1 MSMSNKSIIFLDIDG
16 TLVNTSANPEFIP
29 ESAIK
34 AVTQAKQNGC
44 QIYLCTGRS
53 KAEIY
58 DFITEVGFDGVIGAA
73 GGFIE
78 VQGKEIFHE
87 TIDPGTA
94 AAVAK
99 YFDDHKIDF
108 YLESNTGL
116 YASRNLI
123 PHLEWIMY
131 GDVEHDPAAMAKKK
145 EGSHFINALT
155 VTSQM
160 PMEDINKI
168 CFLETNGSRYQDIY
182 DAFHDKFYMVRCTVP
197 LFGDESGEMSVLG
210 INKSTSIRI
219 LLDYLKADIADTYA
233 IGDGMNDA
241 EMLDC
246 VNTGIAM
253 GNAKE
258 GLKKIADYI
267 TTDLMDDGIYNAFR
281 HFGLI

>member
-1 MSMSNKSIIFLDIDG
+1 MSKKSIIFLDIDG

-29 ESAIK
+29 QS
-34 AVTQAKQNGC
+34 AVTAVQQARQNGH

-78 VQGKEIFHE
+78 VRVNEIFHE
-87 TIDPGTA
+87 TINPDSA
-94 AAVAK
+94 AAVAR

-116 YASRNLI
+116 YASKNLI
-123 PHLEWIMY
+123 PHLERIMY
-131 GDVEHDPAAMAKKK
+131 GDVEHDPAARERKK

-155 VTSQM
+155 ETAKM
-160 PMEDINKI
+160 PMDDINKI
-168 CFLETNGSRYQDIY
+168 CFLETNGSKYQHIY
-182 DAFHDKFYMVRCTVP
+182 DTFHDEFYMVRCTVP
-197 LFGDESGEMSVLG
+197 MFGDESGEMSVPG

-219 LLDYLKADIADTYA
+219 LLDHLNADIADTYA
-233 IGDGMNDA
+233 VGDGMNDA

-246 VNTGIAM
+246 VHVGIAM

-258 GLKKIADYI
+258 GLKAIADYI
-267 TTDLMDDGIYNAFR
+267 TTDLMEDGIYNAFK

>member
-1 MSMSNKSIIFLDIDG
+1 MCKKSIIFLDIDG
-16 TLVNTSANPEFIP
+16 TLVNTSTNPESIP
-29 ESAIK
+29 DSAVE
-34 AVTQAKQNGC
+34 AVHQARRNGH
-44 QIYLCTGRS
+44 QVYLCTGRS

-87 TIDPGTA
+87 TIKPESA
-94 AAVAK
+94 AQVAT
-99 YFDDHKIDF
+99 YFNEHNIDF

-116 YASRNLI
+116 YASKNLI

-131 GDVEHDPAAMAKKK
+131 GDVEHDPAARERKK
-145 EGSHFINALT
+145 EGSNFINTLNQD
-155 VTSQM
+155 SEM

-168 CFLETNGSRYQDIY
+168 CFLETNGSKYQDIY
-182 DAFHDKFYMVRCTVP
+182 NAFHDEFYMVRCTVP
-197 LFGDESGEMSVLG
+197 IFGDESGEMSVPG

-219 LLDYLKADIADTYA
+219 LLDYLKADISDTYA
-233 IGDGMNDA
+233 LGDGMNDA

-246 VNTGIAM
+246 VHTGIAM

-258 GLKKIADYI
+258 GLKAIADYI
-267 TTDLMDDGIYNAFR
+267 TTDLTDDGIYNAFK

>member
-1 MSMSNKSIIFLDIDG
+1 MSSKSIIFLDIDG
-16 TLVNTSANPEFIP
+16 TLVNTSSTPEFIP
-29 ESAIK
+29 ESAVR
-34 AVTQAKQNGC
+34 AVRQARQNGH
-44 QIYLCTGRS
+44 QVYLCTGRS

-58 DFITEVGFDGVIGAA
+58 DYINQVGFDGVIGAA

-78 VQGKEIFHE
+78 VRGREIFHE
-87 TIDPGTA
+87 TIKPETA
-94 AAVAK
+94 AAVAR

-116 YASRNLI
+116 YASKNLI

-131 GDVEHDPAAMAKKK
+131 GDVEHDPAARERKK
-145 EGSHFINALT
+145 EGSHFINALIRD
-155 VTSQM
+155 SQM
-160 PMEDINKI
+160 PTEDINKI
-168 CFLETNGSRYQDIY
+168 CFLETNGSKYQDIY
-182 DAFHDKFYMVRCTVP
+182 DTFHDEFYMVRCTVP
-197 LFGDESGEMSVLG
+197 IFGDESGEMSVPG
-210 INKSTSIRI
+210 INKSTSIRL
-219 LLDYLKADIADTYA
+219 LLDYLKADAADTYA

-267 TTDLMDDGIYNAFR
+267 TTDIMEDGIYNAFQ

>member
-1 MSMSNKSIIFLDIDG
+1 MSKKSIIFLDIDG

-29 ESAIK
+29 ESAVK
-34 AVTQAKQNGC
+34 AVQQARANGH

-87 TIDPGTA
+87 TIDPKTA
-94 AAVAK
+94 AAVAE
-99 YFDDHKIDF
+99 YFDDRKIDF

-116 YASRNLI
+116 YASKNLI
-123 PHLEWIMY
+123 PHLERIMY
-131 GDVEHDPAAMAKKK
+131 GDVEHDPAAMEKKK
-145 EGSHFINALT
+145 QGSHFISALIQE
-155 VTSQM
+155 SCM
-160 PMEDINKI
+160 PTEDINKI
-168 CFLETNGSRYQDIY
+168 CFLETNGSKYQDIY
-182 DAFHDKFYMVRCTVP
+182 NAFHDKFYMVRCTVP
-197 LFGDESGEMSVLG
+197 IFGDESGEMSVPG

-233 IGDGMNDA
+233 VGDGMNDA

-246 VNTGIAM
+246 VHTGIAM

-258 GLKKIADYI
+258 GLKAIADYI
-267 TTDLMDDGIYNAFR
+267 TTDLMDDGIRHAFQ

>member
-1 MSMSNKSIIFLDIDG
+1 MDNKSIIFLDIDG

-34 AVTQAKQNGC
+34 AVQQARQNGH

-87 TIDPGTA
+87 TIDPKTA
-94 AAVAK
+94 ADVAK

-116 YASRNLI
+116 YASKNLI
-123 PHLEWIMY
+123 PLLEWIMY

-155 VTSQM
+155 VAAQM
-160 PMEDINKI
+160 PMADINKI
-168 CFLETNGSRYQDIY
+168 CFLETNGSKYQDIY
-182 DAFHDKFYMVRCTVP
+182 DTFHDQFYMVRCTVP
-197 LFGDESGEMSVLG
+197 LFGEESGEMSVPG

-219 LLDYLKADIADTYA
+219 LLEHLKADIKDTYA
-233 IGDGMNDA
+233 LGDGMNDA

-258 GLKKIADYI
+258 GLKAIADYI

>member
-1 MSMSNKSIIFLDIDG
+1 MNKKSIIFLDIDG

-34 AVTQAKQNGC
+34 AVHEARKNGHEV
-44 QIYLCTGRS
+44 YLCTGRS

-58 DFITEVGFDGVIGAA
+58 DFITEVGFDGIIGAA

-78 VQGKEIFHE
+78 VRGKEIFHE
-87 TIDPGTA
+87 TIQPETA
-94 AAVAK
+94 SAVAA

-116 YASRNLI
+116 YASKNLI
-123 PHLEWIMY
+123 PHLEWITY
-131 GDVEHDPAAMAKKK
+131 GDVEHDPKARERKK
-145 EGSHFINALT
+145 EGSHFINALIQD
-155 VTSQM
+155 SQL
-160 PMEDINKI
+160 PTEDINKI
-168 CFLETNGSRYQDIY
+168 CFLETNGSKYQDIY

-197 LFGDESGEMSVLG
+197 LFGDESGEMSVPG

-219 LLDYLKADIADTYA
+219 LLDYLKADVADTYA
-233 IGDGMNDA
+233 LGDGMNDA
-241 EMLDC
+241 EMLEC

-267 TTDLMDDGIYNAFR
+267 TTDLMNDGIYNAFR